1 MKKSI
6 KKLLALT
13 LTGAF
18 LVGALTGCGKSGE
31 DDKTMEKLYHKLN
44 TIGISNLVM
53 GIVTIIVGVGAGVTM
68 IVNGARL
75 ITGKKDITF

>member
-1 MKKSI
+1 
-6 KKLLALT
+6 
-13 LTGAF
+13 
-18 LVGALTGCGKSGE
+18 
-31 DDKTMEKLYHKLN
+31 MEKLYHKLN

-53 GIVTIIVGVGAGVTM
+53 GFVTIIVGVGAGVTM